1 MDKLLQSGDTDVLC
15 GSSAWLGPV
24 AYDGRPYFAV
34 ALYSKKGLYALALGD
49 LLVHNALLIIPGGKK
64 KKNNPIRI
72 LIRLSIDEWYRRSQ
86 EHSLKEEQPKYNR
99 KFHHLIQ

>member
-1 MDKLLQSGDTDVLC
+1 MDKLLQSCYTVVLR

-64 KKNNPIRI
+64 KNNPIRI

-99 KFHHLIQ
+99 KFYHLIQ